1 MELSSILKVVV
12 GGAPFGVPPSV
23 HDESSLPLPRSGTVN
38 DFGVDGG
45 DEKLITCF
53 DEGSN
58 TLTSGFVI
66 NPNACTS
73 FQNHYSSLF
82 HTPRYHWRITPIKQ
96 PFPFHYKKMT
106 LLHIHQK
113 TMFSHVFSL
122 FPCSDTTTPFKYS
135 NTHIN

>member
-1 MELSSILKVVV
+1 MQLSSILKVV
-12 GGAPFGVPPSV
+12 GGGPFGVPPLG

-45 DEKLITCF
+45 DGKLITCLE
-53 DEGSN
+53 EGSN

-82 HTPRYHWRITPIKQ
+82 HTPCYHWGITRIKQ

-106 LLHIHQK
+106 LLQIHHRA
-113 TMFSHVFSL
+113 MFSHVQLVGTPTQPL
-122 FPCSDTTTPFKYS
+122 FHYLF
-135 NTHIN
+135 I